1 MVLRAVVVAGSAP
14 QTPVPS
20 VKLHGLCSCTAA
32 ADINCSVGASVSSPS
47 SQSEDAVGKKAS
59 HPGRTRT
66 AFHLTGKQKCVT
78 LFCLYKRSAQHV
90 NIGREA
96 SEGC

>member
-96 SEGC
+96 SKGC